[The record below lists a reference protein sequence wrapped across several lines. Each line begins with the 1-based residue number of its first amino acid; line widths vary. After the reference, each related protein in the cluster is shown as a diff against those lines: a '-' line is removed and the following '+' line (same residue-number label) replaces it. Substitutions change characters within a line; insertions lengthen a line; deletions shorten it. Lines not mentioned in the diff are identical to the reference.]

1 MQGADVLQVQRRL
14 TELGYLDGE
23 ADGVYGR
30 LTIDA
35 VAQFQRDSGLEKVDG
50 KTGEE
55 TLERLFGAELMPR
68 PTPTPTPTARPTATP
83 APTPTPTPM
92 PRATAVPSAEG
103 APFDVVQKDIY
114 IGETK
119 TALML
124 GKADGQ
130 TIYPLCGI
138 QMHRGYTCTA
148 SGGVWEMAAP
158 SGGTV
163 TLIAGEEDGRLD
175 GAMGAVDDTLL
186 LCDAPVYV
194 YGSEVWVPAAVLSQ
208 IGLHIVELE
217 EASVIW

>member
-1 MQGADVLQVQRRL
+1 
-14 TELGYLDGE
+14 
-23 ADGVYGR
+23 
-30 LTIDA
+30 
-35 VAQFQRDSGLEKVDG
+35 
-50 KTGEE
+50 
-55 TLERLFGAELMPR
+55 
-68 PTPTPTPTARPTATP
+68 
-83 APTPTPTPM
+83 M

-103 APFDVVQKDIY
+103 APFEVVQKDIY
-114 IGETK
+114 IEEVK

-130 TIYPLCGI
+130 TLYPLCGV

-148 SGGVWEMAAP
+148 SGGIWEMVAP

-163 TLIAGEEDGRLD
+163 TLIAGEEDGRMD
-175 GAMGAVDDTLL
+175 GVMGAVDDTLL

-194 YGSEVWVPAAVLSQ
+194 YGSEVWVPARILSQ